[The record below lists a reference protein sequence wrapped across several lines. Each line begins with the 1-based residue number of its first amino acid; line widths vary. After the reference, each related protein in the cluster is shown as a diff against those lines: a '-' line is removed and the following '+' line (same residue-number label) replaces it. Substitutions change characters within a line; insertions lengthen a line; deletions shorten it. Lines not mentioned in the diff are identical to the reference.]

1 MTDFVG
7 VWSLSKVALF
17 FLSGIKKMNWSGITH
32 SDSQKPGFLPNLRA
46 ATRLIVKKTGF
57 WTPCVSPIFSMSAST
72 QSIFRENFSL
82 RQGYFYQFSGLRHLL
97 NQESFAGMTRKCQ
110 N

>member
-7 VWSLSKVALF
+7 VGSLSKVALF
-17 FLSGIKKMNWSGITH
+17 FLSGIKKINWSGITH
-32 SDSQKPGFLPNLRA
+32 SDSQE
-46 ATRLIVKKTGF
+46 TGF
-57 WTPCVSPIFSMSAST
+57 FTECAGPNASSRKKNRFLGPMRKSYLFNECLNPT
-72 QSIFRENFSL
+72 YFRRDFSL
-82 RQGYFYQFSGLRHLL
+82 RQGYFYQLSGLGHLL

>member
-7 VWSLSKVALF
+7 VWRLSKVALF
-17 FLSGIKKMNWSGITH
+17 FLSGIKKMNWSGVTH
-32 SDSQKPGFLPNLRA
+32 SDSQKSDFLPSVPVPTRLLVKKPGFWA
-46 ATRLIVKKTGF
+46 
-57 WTPCVSPIFSMSAST
+57 PCVSPICSMSAST
-72 QSIFRENFSL
+72 QPIFGEDFSL
-82 RQGYFYQFSGLRHLL
+82 GQGYFYQLSGLGHLL